1 MGVRDEVGA
10 REGQEHS
17 DTTNAEA
24 VRRTVGMRGLPR
36 TWRNAHCWTWPG
48 SQKTAIKQRESTQ
61 SCAVTPKDTS
71 RQEEHRTASRT
82 PAERRRRGGRRAGRN
97 FLLTIQAKSPRCQP
111 AQSSR
116 LHVTGDFGNYL
127 SREDEMLPILV
138 LAGDALS
145 S

>member
-1 MGVRDEVGA
+1 MC
-10 REGQEHS
+10 S
-17 DTTNAEA
+17 DTEGHKQTGGTQNSIKNPRGKKAQ
-24 VRRTVGMRGLPR
+24 RR
-36 TWRNAHCWTWPG
+36 
-48 SQKTAIKQRESTQ
+48 Q
-61 SCAVTPKDTS
+61 
-71 RQEEHRTASRT
+71 
-82 PAERRRRGGRRAGRN
+82 AGRQK